1 MKPHLQDLISLIHKT
16 DTELV
21 IAVTGGGT
29 QAVADLLGVPGASH
43 TILEALVPYS
53 EASLTEYLG
62 SRMEQAVCEATAVA
76 MAQVALRR
84 ATRLSANP
92 SVLGVSCTA
101 SLATN
106 RPKKGIHRAHIAVA
120 SARAGK
126 VHSVTLAKGERDREA
141 EELVVSE
148 LLIHLVALSCSLPF
162 QIGSLL
168 LPKER
173 IEGSSFSC

>member
-16 DTELV
+16 ETELV

-29 QAVADLLGVPGASH
+29 QAVADLLGVPGASG
-43 TILEALVPYS
+43 TILEASVPYS

-62 SRMEQAVCEATAVA
+62 SSAKQAVSEATAVE
-76 MAQVALRR
+76 MAQAGFRR
-84 ATRLSANP
+84 ATRLSDNP

-101 SLATN
+101 SLVTN
-106 RPKKGIHRAHIAVA
+106 RPKKGMHRAHIAIA

-126 VHSVTLAKGERDREA
+126 VHSITLAKGERDREA

-148 LLIHLVALSCSLPF
+148 LLIHLIALSCSLPF

-168 LPKER
+168 LRKER
-173 IEGSSFSC
+173 IEVSNFSF

>member
-1 MKPHLQDLISLIHKT
+1 M
-16 DTELV
+16 
-21 IAVTGGGT
+21 
-29 QAVADLLGVPGASH
+29 LGVPGASR
-43 TILEALVPYS
+43 TILEASVPYS

-62 SRMEQAVCEATAVA
+62 SRAKQAVSEATAVE
-76 MAQVALRR
+76 MAQAALRR

-92 SVLGVSCTA
+92 SILGVSCTA
-101 SLATN
+101 SLVTN
-106 RPKKGIHRAHIAVA
+106 RPKKGTHRAHIAIA
-120 SARAGK
+120 SASAGK
-126 VHSVTLAKGERDREA
+126 VHSITLAKGERDREA

-173 IEGSSFSC
+173 IEASNFSC